1 MLFNSFAFFAFFAA
15 VLAAYWHVHSVA
27 GRKVFLVACSY
38 LFYAAWDYRFCALLA
53 GVTVIAYAGG
63 RGIAASDNTPRRR
76 AVVAVCVALLLGTL
90 GLFKYAGFF
99 VDSLTGLMN
108 SFGLAGPSTVLQII
122 LPVGISFYVF
132 HAISYV
138 VDIYR
143 RQVAVDYSVVD
154 VALYIAFFPQL
165 VAGPILRASQFLPQM
180 KTERHLGGSELSEG
194 VQLFVLGW
202 CYKVVLADTL
212 AEVADPVFAAP
223 RQWKAMAHW
232 TATLAYAGQIYF
244 DFAGYSSMAI
254 GAALLLGY
262 RMPRNFAYPYSA
274 LSITEFWRRWHISL
288 STWLRDYLFI
298 PLGGSRGGRAFYY
311 RNLMLTMVLGGLW
324 HGASWN
330 FVIWGAIHGTALI
343 GHKVWM
349 ELRPKLGSPPVLG
362 AAGSLVLT
370 QVVVVVA
377 WVFFRSQSLSDAL
390 LMLQAMAGHAA
401 PGATKNYQPA
411 LALVVLLPI
420 AVDAVLGR
428 WVDMR
433 GAVTLGRASSAAVL
447 GVIVAALLWLHPFAN
462 VPFIYFQF

>member
-15 VLAAYWHVHSVA
+15 VLAAYWHLRSA
-27 GRKVFLVACSY
+27 EGRKAFLVACSY

-53 GVTVIAYAGG
+53 GVTAVAYAGG
-63 RGIAASDNTPRRR
+63 LAIAARDDERHRR
-76 AVVAVCVALLLGTL
+76 VIVAVCVTLLLGTL
-90 GLFKYAGFF
+90 GTFKYAGFF
-99 VDSLTGLMN
+99 IESFAGLMGA
-108 SFGLAGPSTVLQII
+108 FGLGAPSAAMQII

-138 VDIYR
+138 VDVYR
-143 RQVAVDYSVVD
+143 RQVSADHSPVD

-165 VAGPILRASQFLPQM
+165 VAGPILRAAQFLPQM
-180 KTERHLGGSELSEG
+180 KAERRLDAAAASEG

-202 CYKVVLADTL
+202 CYKVVIADTL
-212 AEVADPVFAAP
+212 AEIADPVFAAP
-223 RQWKAMAHW
+223 QHWKGAAHW
-232 TATLAYAGQIYF
+232 IATLAYAGQIYF

-298 PLGGSRGGRAFYY
+298 PLGGSRGDHALYY

-330 FVIWGAIHGTALI
+330 FVIWGAIHGAALV
-343 GHKVWM
+343 GHKIWL
-349 ELRPKLGSPPVLG
+349 ELRPHAG
-362 AAGSLVLT
+362 GSLLRSAASLLLT
-370 QVVVVVA
+370 QAIVVVA
-377 WVFFRSQSLSDAL
+377 WVFFRAQSLSDAL
-390 LMLQAMAGHAA
+390 LMLQGMAGHTPSEAA
-401 PGATKNYQPA
+401 KTYQPA
-411 LALVVLLPI
+411 LALVVLLPV

-428 WVDMR
+428 WTDLR
-433 GAVTLGRASSAAVL
+433 GAVTLRPVFSAAAL
-447 GVIVAALLWLHPFAN
+447 GIIVAVLLWLHPLAN